1 MCIPNTN
8 SFTGS
13 KTGGGS
19 VSIGTG
25 ISGTVNVNRRV
36 NDAEEMVRNISSI
49 TAYGQATKVTWEYD
63 VRDTRQQQRGLQV
76 EVEGLPFVEFWP
88 KRPAQ
93 VQKPFRVEL
102 SSYWSTRMPKKQSK
116 FLPLPA
122 FWKRQPMPLLRNF
135 CHVTCIIL
143 PSNLSK
149 MARLELQLE
158 AHMPPSIVNENFA
171 ILMSHKKPSSDLEGV
186 TVDGDVELLDP
197 SGNRLKK
204 QKDTPAVQG
213 MAIQNPQIPV
223 GIDLGSRRIPPRQL
237 PVVQLDW
244 R

>member
-1 MCIPNTN
+1 
-8 SFTGS
+8 
-13 KTGGGS
+13 
-19 VSIGTG
+19 
-25 ISGTVNVNRRV
+25 
-36 NDAEEMVRNISSI
+36 
-49 TAYGQATKVTWEYD
+49 
-63 VRDTRQQQRGLQV
+63 
-76 EVEGLPFVEFWP
+76 
-88 KRPAQ
+88 
-93 VQKPFRVEL
+93 
-102 SSYWSTRMPKKQSK
+102 
-116 FLPLPA
+116 
-122 FWKRQPMPLLRNF
+122 
-135 CHVTCIIL
+135 
-143 PSNLSK
+143 
-149 MARLELQLE
+149 
-158 AHMPPSIVNENFA
+158 MPPSIVNENFA